1 MHTTDNVLELLNV
14 SPTTLDHLVK
24 SGIVLRVIEDN
35 SSMYPKRQF
44 SNHGL
49 DANFASIV
57 SCFKKTKL
65 TGNTIWEWLN
75 SSSED
80 FDGESPLDYLERTND
95 VDRIRFVASVNCDF
109 TATLDPSQSRTDW
122 LKTSDDSSEDGI
134 GDYTPK
140 RRGGQNA

>member
-24 SGIVLRVIEDN
+24 SSIVLRVIEDN
-35 SSMYPKRQF
+35 SSMYPTRQF
-44 SNHGL
+44 TDHGL

-75 SSSED
+75 SPSED
-80 FDGESPLDYLERTND
+80 FSGESPLDYLDRTND
-95 VDRIRFVASVNCDF
+95 VDKIRFVASVSCDF
-109 TATLDPSQSRTDW
+109 TTTIDPSQSRTDW
-122 LKTSDDSSEDGI
+122 LKTGDNSSVNGI
-134 GDYTPK
+134 DDYTPK